1 MPDHDSTTGRTE
13 TLDDW
18 LKEWDLHGGWRVSSE
33 DARRLVDEIR
43 RLREQNTGL
52 GVRIQQAW
60 RIQERLED
68 EIGRLRPIS
77 EAAQTLLDVLRSDP
91 LLRSGESSIDQL
103 DQWLKH
109 KAAATGALRIA
120 LEGS

>member
-1 MPDHDSTTGRTE
+1 MPDHDSITGRTE

-18 LKEWDLHGGWRVSSE
+18 LEEWDHHGAWHTKAAEVQ
-33 DARRLVDEIR
+33 RLVDEIR
-43 RLREQNTGL
+43 
-52 GVRIQQAW
+52 
-60 RIQERLED
+60 
-68 EIGRLRPIS
+68 RLRPIS